1 MSTIELANRRD
12 ENMVLPVLALRGLV
26 VFPGMMLQFD
36 VGRKKSI
43 LALSKAMDENQLIFL
58 VAQKDLNEPKFQDL
72 YRIGVVAK
80 IKQVVRHPEEGVRV
94 FVEGLY
100 RAELESLQ
108 ESEPFLLGEVLP
120 VRTRAYRRT
129 QRSEALIRFTQT
141 LFEQYLQNYSRVPPD
156 IVVGVVQKK
165 SSPRSNA

>member
-43 LALSKAMDENQLIFL
+43 LALSKAMDEESIDFSRG
-58 VAQKDLNEPKFQDL
+58 AEGSGENEPKFQDL

-120 VRTRAYRRT
+120 VGPVPTAGPSAVRR
-129 QRSEALIRFTQT
+129 
-141 LFEQYLQNYSRVPPD
+141 
-156 IVVGVVQKK
+156 
-165 SSPRSNA
+165 

>member
-1 MSTIELANRRD
+1 M
-12 ENMVLPVLALRGLV
+12 
-26 VFPGMMLQFD
+26 
-36 VGRKKSI
+36 
-43 LALSKAMDENQLIFL
+43 
-58 VAQKDLNEPKFQDL
+58 AQKDLGENEPKFQDL

-80 IKQVVRHPEEGVRV
+80 IKQVVRHPEDGVRV

-108 ESEPFLLGEVLP
+108 ENEPFLLGEVLP

-141 LFEQYLQNYSRVPPD
+141 LLSSTCKTTAASRRILSSVWCKRR
-156 IVVGVVQKK
+156 IVGSLRTLSLPISCSIMNRNSAFWR
-165 SSPRSNA
+165 SSPGQTLEQARGDLAA

>member
-1 MSTIELANRRD
+1 MSTTQLANKRE

-43 LALSKAMDENQLIFL
+43 LALSKAMDENQMIFL
-58 VAQKDLNEPKFQDL
+58 VAQKDLGDNEPKLQGL

-80 IKQVVRHPEEGVRV
+80 IKQVVRHPEDGVRV

-100 RAELESLQ
+100 RAELAILQ
-108 ESEPFLLGEVLP
+108 ESDPFL
-120 VRTRAYRRT
+120 
-129 QRSEALIRFTQT
+129 
-141 LFEQYLQNYSRVPPD
+141 
-156 IVVGVVQKK
+156 VG
-165 SSPRSNA
+165 